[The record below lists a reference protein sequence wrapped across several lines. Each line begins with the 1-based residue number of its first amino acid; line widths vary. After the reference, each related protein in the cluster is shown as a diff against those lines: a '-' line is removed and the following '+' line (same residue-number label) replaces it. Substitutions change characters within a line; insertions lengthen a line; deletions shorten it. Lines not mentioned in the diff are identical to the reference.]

1 MTGGKNLK
9 PFTFAREIGKFFL
22 QKKEKNSSIF
32 LIYFQVKVLDTVEVY
47 MGWEWEARILERFC
61 EYVVDGVPGWGVSE
75 WHYRHHGGR
84 PQHLQDQDPEKVK
97 HLPKY

>member
-1 MTGGKNLK
+1 MSNSIMILA
-9 PFTFAREIGKFFL
+9 PFFKDFRAISYTVQWSTFF
-22 QKKEKNSSIF
+22 
-32 LIYFQVKVLDTVEVY
+32 FQVKVLDTVEVF

-84 PQHLQDQDPEKVK
+84 PQHLQDQDPERVK
-97 HLPKY
+97 DLPKY

>member
-1 MTGGKNLK
+1 
-9 PFTFAREIGKFFL
+9 
-22 QKKEKNSSIF
+22 
-32 LIYFQVKVLDTVEVY
+32 

-84 PQHLQDQDPEKVK
+84 PQHLQNQDPEKVK